1 MSPVVF
7 TEQDAGL
14 PLVVAALRQ
23 YSVPVQLPLLTP
35 GVAHTRRYQLS
46 VSGSFALVV
55 NVTSC
60 PSFVTFVASLASLI
74 PSANTGPWFSTVT
87 VDEQPGY
94 NPAAGFTKR
103 VITTGGAYFN
113 LLNTSNWTLLPGAK
127 AILDQVAIS
136 LLGNSEAEV
145 AIHGH
150 TDNVGGAKYNQD
162 LSLRRAESVKAYLV
176 SLGIPAAR
184 MSSRGYGF
192 VKPIA
197 DNATAQGRAKNR
209 RIEFVRIK

>member
-1 MSPVVF
+1 MA
-7 TEQDAGL
+7 QGARDADAGEYTRAVDL
-14 PLVVAALRQ
+14 ALD
-23 YSVPVQLPLLTP
+23 S
-35 GVAHTRRYQLS
+35 H
-46 VSGSFALVV
+46 
-55 NVTSC
+55 
-60 PSFVTFVASLASLI
+60 
-74 PSANTGPWFSTVT
+74 
-87 VDEQPGY
+87 
-94 NPAAGFTKR
+94 
-103 VITTGGAYFN
+103 
-113 LLNTSNWTLLPGAK
+113 
-127 AILDQVAIS
+127 DQVAIS